1 MRFLGIGDAADLS
14 ALYLRL
20 VDEGHEVK
28 ISIGNSF
35 CHDTLGGLLERVDD
49 WKVELDWIRAAGREG
64 CILFENV
71 GAGRDET
78 QDMLR
83 HEGYNVIGSSAFGAR
98 LENERGFAQKLLASL
113 GFATAPVFEFSDRR
127 EARRFIADRPA
138 RYVFKSN
145 GPDAATFVG
154 HHSRGADVSALLA
167 GDSPVGPSFVLMDFL
182 EGVEMGVGAYFN
194 GEEFLRPAC
203 LDWEH
208 KRFFPG
214 DLGELTGEMGTVVT
228 YSRTRSFFKRTLA
241 LMQPLLKQH
250 GYCGYINL
258 NTIVNEEGIWP
269 LEFTCR
275 FGYPGYAILDP
286 LQLTPWSKLFRSM
299 LDRNPTH
306 FETAPGFSVGIVVTT
321 PPFPY
326 SREQVDEPKGLPIVF
341 EGELSPEERS
351 NLHFGEV
358 AFHDGTF
365 VTSGASGYTLVVTGT
380 GASIEEA
387 RRAANALVC
396 KVSVANARYRRD
408 IGQKLIDGDFARVEG
423 LRLLDFT

>member
-1 MRFLGIGDAADLS
+1 MRFLGVGDAADLS

-20 VDEGHEVK
+20 AGEGHEVK
-28 ISIGNSF
+28 IFIGNPI
-35 CHDTLGGLLERVDD
+35 CHDTLGGLIARVDD
-49 WKVELDWIRAAGREG
+49 WRSELDWVRAADREG

-71 GAGRDET
+71 GAGRGET
-78 QDMLR
+78 QDALR
-83 HEGYNVIGSSAFGAR
+83 RDGYNVIGSSAFGAR
-98 LENERGFAQKLLASL
+98 LENERGFAQKLLDTL
-113 GFATAPVFEFSDRR
+113 GFATAPVFEFSDRS
-127 EARRFIADRPA
+127 EATRFITDRPA

-167 GDSPVGPSFVLMDFL
+167 GDSPVGSSFILMEFL
-182 EGVEMGVGAYFN
+182 HGIEMGVGAYFN

-228 YSRTRSFFKRTLA
+228 YSRTQSFFERTLA

-258 NTIVNEEGIWP
+258 NTIVNENGIWP

-286 LQLTPWSKLFRSM
+286 LQRTPWSKLFQSM
-299 LDRNPTH
+299 LDGDPTY

-326 SREQVDEPKGLPIVF
+326 TREKVDEPKGLPIVF
-341 EGELSPEERS
+341 EDELSEEERV

-358 AFHDGTF
+358 ASQGGTY

-380 GASIEEA
+380 GASVEEA
-387 RRAANALVC
+387 RRAANALVS
-396 KVSVANARYRRD
+396 KVSVANARYRCD
-408 IGQKLIDGDFARVEG
+408 IGQRLIDGDFARVESLG
-423 LRLLDFT
+423 LMD

>member
-1 MRFLGIGDAADLS
+1 MRFLGIGDDADLS

-20 VDEGHEVK
+20 ADEGHDVK
-28 ISIGNSF
+28 IFIGNPI
-35 CHDTLGGLLERVDD
+35 CHDTLGGLIERVDD
-49 WKVELDWIRAAGREG
+49 WERELDWVRHDG

-71 GAGRDET
+71 GAGRGET
-78 QDMLR
+78 QDALR
-83 HEGYNVIGSSAFGAR
+83 REGYNVIGSSAFGAR
-98 LENERGFAQKLLASL
+98 LENDRGFAQALLKSL
-113 GFATAPVFEFSDRR
+113 GFATAPVFKFADRG
-127 EARRFIADRPA
+127 EAMRFLADRPG

-154 HHSRGADVSALLA
+154 HHSKGADVSALLA
-167 GDSPVGPSFVLMDFL
+167 GTTPVGPTFILMDFL

-194 GEEFLRPAC
+194 GKEFLRPAC

-228 YSRTRSFFKRTLA
+228 YSRTESFFARTLA
-241 LMQPLLKQH
+241 PMQSLLKQH

-299 LDRNPTH
+299 LERNPTR
-306 FETAPGFSVGIVVTT
+306 FEAAGGFSVGIVVTT

-326 SREQVDEPKGLPIVF
+326 SREKIDEPKGLPIVF
-341 EGELSPEERS
+341 EGTLSPEERS

-358 AFHDGTF
+358 AFRDGTF

-387 RRAANALVC
+387 RLAANVLAA
-396 KVSVANARYRRD
+396 KISVANARYRRD
-408 IGQKLIDGDFARVEG
+408 IGEKLVNGDFFRVESLG
-423 LRLLDFT
+423 LLDPD

>member
-20 VDEGHEVK
+20 ADEGHEVK
-28 ISIGNSF
+28 IFIENPF
-35 CHDTLGGLLERVDD
+35 CHDTLGGLIERVDD
-49 WKVELDWIRAAGREG
+49 WKRQLNWIRAAGQDG

-71 GAGRDET
+71 GQGRGEV
-78 QDMLR
+78 QDALR
-83 HEGYNVIGSSAFGAR
+83 REGYNVIGSSAFGAQ
-98 LENERGFAQKLLASL
+98 LETERGFAQQLLATL

-127 EARRFIADRPA
+127 EARRFIVHRPA

-145 GPDAATFVG
+145 GVEAATFVG
-154 HHSRGADVSALLA
+154 QHSKGADVSALLA
-167 GDSPVGPSFVLMDFL
+167 GDSPVGQSFILMDFL

-194 GEEFLRPAC
+194 GSEFLRPAC

-228 YSRTRSFFKRTLA
+228 YSQSQSFFERTLA

-250 GYCGYINL
+250 GYCGYVNL
-258 NTIVNEEGIWP
+258 NTIVNERGIWP

-286 LQLTPWSKLFRSM
+286 LQRTPWSALFRSM
-299 LDRNPTH
+299 LDRQTTN

-326 SREQVDEPKGLPIVF
+326 TREQVDEPKGLPIVF
-341 EGELSPEERS
+341 EGELSAEERS

-358 AFHDGTF
+358 ALSEGAF
-365 VTSGASGYTLVVTGT
+365 VTSGMSGYTLVVTGT
-380 GASIEEA
+380 GASIVEA
-387 RRAANALVC
+387 RDAAYALTHR
-396 KVSVANARYRRD
+396 VSVANARYRSD
-408 IGQKLIDGDFARVEG
+408 VGQKLIDGDLFKLKSWG
-423 LRLLDFT
+423 FLDA

>member
-20 VDEGHEVK
+20 LDEGHEVK
-28 ISIGNSF
+28 IFIANSI
-35 CHDTLGGLLERVDD
+35 CHDTLGGLVERVDD
-49 WKVELDWIRAAGREG
+49 WKAELDWIRAAGREG

-71 GAGRDET
+71 GAGRDKT
-78 QDMLR
+78 QDTLR
-83 HEGYNVIGSSAFGAR
+83 RKGYNVIGSSAFGAR
-98 LENERGFAQKLLASL
+98 LENERGFAQKLLASI
-113 GFATAPVFEFSDRR
+113 GFATAPVFEFTDRR
-127 EARRFIADRPA
+127 KARRFIVDRPA

-154 HHSRGADVSALLA
+154 HHSKGADLSALLA
-167 GDSPVGPSFVLMDFL
+167 GAAPVGSSFVLMDFV

-208 KRFFPG
+208 KRFFPN

-228 YSRTRSFFKRTLA
+228 YSRSGSFFKRTLA
-241 LMQPLLKQH
+241 HMQPLLKQH

-258 NTIVNEEGIWP
+258 NTIVNDEGIWP

-275 FGYPGYAILDP
+275 FGYPGYAILGP
-286 LQLTPWSKLFRSM
+286 LQLTPWSRLFRSM
-299 LDRNPTH
+299 LHRNPTR

-358 AFHDGTF
+358 AFQDGTF

-387 RRAANALVC
+387 RNAAIRLVC
-396 KVSVANARYRRD
+396 KVSVANARYRFD
-408 IGQKLIDGDFARVEG
+408 IGQKLIDGDFARVESLG
-423 LRLLDFT
+423 LLDLA